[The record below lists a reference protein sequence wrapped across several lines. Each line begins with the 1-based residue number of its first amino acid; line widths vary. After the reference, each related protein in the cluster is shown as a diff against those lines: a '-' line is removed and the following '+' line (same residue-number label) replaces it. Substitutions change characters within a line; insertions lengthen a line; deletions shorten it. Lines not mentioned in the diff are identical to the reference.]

1 MKAATYKET
10 VKAAHEGFHIRMFIT
25 VLFIMTKKKKKGRNL
40 EVQPPGIE

>member
-10 VKAAHEGFHIRMFIT
+10 VMAAHEGFHIRMFIT
-25 VLFIMTKKKKKGRNL
+25 VLFIMTKKKKGRNL

>member
-25 VLFIMTKKKKKGRNL
+25 VLFIMTKKKKRKEPRGPTTRH
-40 EVQPPGIE
+40 